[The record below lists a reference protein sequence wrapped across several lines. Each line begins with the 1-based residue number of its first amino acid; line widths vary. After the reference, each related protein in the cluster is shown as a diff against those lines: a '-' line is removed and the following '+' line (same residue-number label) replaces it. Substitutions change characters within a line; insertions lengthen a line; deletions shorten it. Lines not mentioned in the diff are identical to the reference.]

1 MIKILEEKNPKK
13 KVNDPYYLLTYEYMI
28 GDANGHTDG
37 EVELSENNP
46 FIERYCKLLSS
57 LKATKGTWGLCLN
70 CETIGNCFTEKQI
83 TEDDYKFLMRTMFPE
98 SFEDWED
105 EEEEDKMMENYFK
118 TEEENNWADEFGDG
132 VNAETEYSFLV
143 FQGIELKYVNEF
155 GKKQKTKFV

>member
-105 EEEEDKMMENYFK
+105 EEEEDKMMENYFDGSLK
-118 TEEENNWADEFGDG
+118 QMVSFFSRKEKMSVKEMDDLLKMMEN
-132 VNAETEYSFLV
+132 
-143 FQGIELKYVNEF
+143 LKKE
-155 GKKQKTKFV
+155 KP